1 MSHNPPP
8 LPLSPPLA
16 CPVSQLGRQRRWH
29 WRGWPIRYAF
39 FSGAEAVNPPLLM
52 LHGFGSNL
60 NQWRDNL
67 VPLAQQHPAYAL
79 DLLGFGSSAKAATLY
94 GIDLWVD
101 QAFAFWQSFIGRP
114 CILVGHSLGALVA
127 LAAAVR
133 HPAMAS
139 RLVMLT
145 LPPARQELIAGW
157 LDRASRRIETL
168 AATPLLMRPLFYL
181 VRRPGVLR
189 SILQSIYARP
199 QRVDRDL
206 IDTFALPPQER
217 GAARTLCYLVRS
229 RTQANFSPS
238 SQALIANLEIPSLLL
253 WGDRDRVIPARL
265 GSKYQELNS
274 ALTFK
279 LVADGGHFCY
289 DEFPERVNQIILD
302 WLSVSNI

>member
-1 MSHNPPP
+1 MNPT
-8 LPLSPPLA
+8 LPISPTLA
-16 CPVSQLGRQRRWH
+16 CPGSQFGSQRHWH

-39 FSGAEAVNPPLLM
+39 FSGAKAVNSPLLM

-67 VPLAQQHPAYAL
+67 APLAQQHPAYAL
-79 DLLGFGSSAKAATLY
+79 DLLGFGNSAKAATLY

-101 QAFAFWQSFIGRP
+101 QTIAFWQSFIGRP

-145 LPPARQELIAGW
+145 LPPARQELIARW
-157 LDRASRRIETL
+157 LDKTSRSLETL

-181 VRRPGVLR
+181 VRRPGVIRRILR
-189 SILQSIYARP
+189 SLYTQP
-199 QRVDRDL
+199 QRVDREL

-229 RTQANFSPS
+229 RTQANFSPP
-238 SQALIANLEIPSLLL
+238 SQELIANLEIPSLLL
-253 WGDRDRVIPARL
+253 WGDRDRVISAKL
-265 GSKYQELNS
+265 GKQYQGLNS

-279 LVADGGHFCY
+279 LVANSGHFCY
-289 DEFPERVNQIILD
+289 DEFPESINRIVLD
-302 WLSVSNI
+302 WLSESNI